1 MKKIFTPEQIEGF
14 QKKLSTIPA
23 FSGIETSGKHWIIY
37 KLGIDI
43 TDVNEMEELKK
54 YVLALK

>member
-14 QKKLSTIPA
+14 QKKLSTIPV

-43 TDVNEMEELKK
+43 TDLNELEELKK
-54 YVLALK
+54 